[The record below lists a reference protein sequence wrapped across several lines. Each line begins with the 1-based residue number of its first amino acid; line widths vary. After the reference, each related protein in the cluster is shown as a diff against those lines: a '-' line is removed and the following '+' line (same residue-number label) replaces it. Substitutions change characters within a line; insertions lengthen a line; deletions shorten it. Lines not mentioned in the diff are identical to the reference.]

1 MSNPDFVRM
10 DALTAILYDK
20 LEAVFGSEPT
30 LEAQMGKLAEE
41 IDEFLEELDLGEL
54 ADVVVVCCT
63 IARVCGHSVEEL
75 MDTVRRKMERNAAR
89 KWGVGDGKVARHIEG
104 PCDDCTWVEV
114 QAVCEPEP
122 HLVLDWHRSQDQ
134 GRQGKGA

>member
-1 MSNPDFVRM
+1 VSNSDFTRM

-20 LEAVFGSEPT
+20 LEAAFGSEPT
-30 LEAQMGKLAEE
+30 LESQMGKLAEE

-75 MDTVRRKMERNAAR
+75 MDAVLRKMERNAAR
-89 KWGVGDGKVARHIEG
+89 KWGAGDGKVARHTEE
-104 PCDDCTWVEV
+104 PCDNCTWVEA

-122 HLVLDWHRSQDQ
+122 GLVLNQPCPKHR
-134 GRQGKGA
+134 G